1 MRKLLDRLFRITP
14 EERSRRSFADDW
26 DYYLSQA
33 RTPSERAEIDAI
45 FRRESV

>member
-1 MRKLLDRLFRITP
+1 MQKLLDRLFRVSP
-14 EERSRRSFADDW
+14 EERRRRSFAQDW

-33 RTPSERAEIDAI
+33 RTPAERAEIDAI